1 MTAYQ
6 WYVTIVAIVAC
17 LCVTVLILVCDRRRR
32 ESLALRRLLSGLPR
46 CGMVCN
52 GGSENR
58 TCSCRG
64 PANCQPDLRRFEVLR
79 RAHERSDPAFARRSA
94 SVDERP
100 PDQNARLKMD
110 DETVR
115 RMVARTQRGPEPV
128 EVVRIRV
135 DDSTARRTLF
145 EPRRTP

>member
-6 WYVTIVAIVAC
+6 WYVTVVASVAC
-17 LCVTVLILVCDRRRR
+17 LCAAVMGLTHARCRRDLR
-32 ESLALRRLLSGLPR
+32 ALRRLLSDLPR
-46 CGMVCN
+46 CGMACD

-79 RAHERSDPAFARRSA
+79 RAHERPTLRSTRERADRELARASA

-100 PDQNARLKMD
+100 PDQNAR
-110 DETVR
+110 TS
-115 RMVARTQRGPEPV
+115 QG
-128 EVVRIRV
+128 
-135 DDSTARRTLF
+135 SSRRTLL
-145 EPRRTP
+145 ESGTRHT